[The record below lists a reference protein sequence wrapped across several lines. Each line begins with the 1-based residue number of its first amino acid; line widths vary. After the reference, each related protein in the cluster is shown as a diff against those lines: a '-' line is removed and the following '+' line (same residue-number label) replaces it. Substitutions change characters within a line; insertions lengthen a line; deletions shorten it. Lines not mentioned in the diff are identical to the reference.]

1 VAKKKNVSLKG
12 SMRFNRLVTGFNT
25 GWVMQVDQAAHQW
38 LWSFPSKI
46 ASIWGYTPFW
56 GTPHEKYAKCED
68 IP

>member
-1 VAKKKNVSLKG
+1 MVVVFSL
-12 SMRFNRLVTGFNT
+12 
-25 GWVMQVDQAAHQW
+25 
-38 LWSFPSKI
+38 SKI